1 MAKKENT
8 TSIGFEEIIWRAA
21 DKLRGNLSAS
31 EYEGVV
37 LGLIFL
43 KYISDKFE
51 DKFEELEKDEL
62 ADEEDRDEYE
72 AEGIFFVPQDARWSV
87 IQDAAHTPEIGV
99 LVDKALQSIEK
110 ENPKLRGVL
119 PGNYARPE
127 LDKRRLG
134 DVVDLFSNIKM
145 HTSGDEKDLLGRVY
159 EYCLQKFAS
168 MEGKNAGEFYTP
180 SCIVRTIVEILKP
193 FSGRVYDPCCGSGGM
208 FVQSAK
214 FLKSHQKEL
223 DNISIYGQEFNSST
237 WKMAHMNV
245 AIRGL
250 EANLGKAPADT
261 FFDDQHPLL
270 KADFIMA
277 NPPFNLS
284 DWGADKLQND
294 KRWVYGV
301 PPSSNANFAW
311 MQHMIHH
318 LSPVGRIGLV
328 LANGA
333 LSSQTGGEGVI
344 RKKIIEADLV
354 EGIIALPPQLFYNT
368 QIPVS
373 LWFLSRDKKQKG
385 KVIFIDARSM
395 GQMVTR
401 SVREL
406 TDANIENWGKK
417 NLESYDVQVLAE
429 TFEAFRNGTLE
440 DKTGFCAVKT
450 LDDIAAQDYIL
461 TPGRY
466 VGVANIEEDGE
477 PFEEKMERLTNE
489 LATLFYEGRHLED
502 NINKQL
508 NTIGYNCKIP
518 TFQDEQNN
526 LLKDILRE
534 CDALSDKVLRR
545 ICDRAIVKL
554 NKFEEES
561 GINFFSDDY
570 PNHLTFFDKLSLEV
584 IGRAYTYNE
593 VYPGFENFLLSSLKD
608 EYEKITA
615 EEAFFVRYADYYEE
629 REEFVKVSSMF
640 YKMLD
645 EHYETE
651 EMEPYHL

>member
-51 DKFEELEKDEL
+51 EKYEELKNDEY
-62 ADEEDRDEYE
+62 ADVEDKDEYE
-72 AEGIFFVPQDARWSV
+72 ADGVFFVPPDARWSV

-99 LVDKALQSIEK
+99 VVDKALQSIEK
-110 ENPKLRGVL
+110 ENNKLKGVL

-193 FSGRVYDPCCGSGGM
+193 YSGRVYDPCCGSGGM

-223 DNISIYGQEFNSST
+223 DNISIYGQEFNTST
-237 WKMAHMNV
+237 WKMAHMNI

-250 EANLGKAPADT
+250 EANLGQSAADT
-261 FFDDQHPLL
+261 FFYDQHPTL

-294 KRWVYGV
+294 KRWKYGI
-301 PPSSNANFAW
+301 PPSGNANFAW

-344 RKKIIEADLV
+344 RQKIVEDDLV
-354 EGIIALPPQLFYNT
+354 EGIIALPNQLFYST
-368 QIPVS
+368 GIPVS
-373 LWFLSRDKKQKG
+373 LWFLSREKQQKE
-385 KVIFIDARSM
+385 KVIFIDARNM

-401 SVREL
+401 AVREL
-406 TDANIENWGKK
+406 TNEDIIKI
-417 NLESYDVQVLAE
+417 AE
-429 TFEAFRNGTLE
+429 TFEAYRQGTLE
-440 DKTGFCAVKT
+440 DEAGFCAVKT
-450 LDDIAAQDYIL
+450 LEDIQKQDYIL

-466 VGVANIEEDGE
+466 VGIAEQEDNGE
-477 PFEEKMERLTNE
+477 PFAEKMDRLTQELGSLFEKGHYLEEK
-489 LATLFYEGRHLED
+489 
-502 NINKQL
+502 INKNL
-508 NTIGYNCKIP
+508 STVGFSIHRS
-518 TFQDEQNN
+518 TFQDEQEK
-526 LLKDILRE
+526 LLINILRD
-534 CDALSDKVLRR
+534 CDTLSEKVLRR
-545 ICDRAIVKL
+545 ICDRAIVEL
-554 NKFEEES
+554 NQFEKDS
-561 GINFFSDDY
+561 DIAFFSDDY
-570 PNHLTFFDKLSLEV
+570 PQHLTFFDKLSLEV
-584 IGRAYTYNE
+584 IGQAYTYNE
-593 VYPGFENFLLSSLKD
+593 VYPGLEDYILSVLKD
-608 EYEKITA
+608 EYAKINA
-615 EEAFFVRYADYYEE
+615 EETFFLRYSDYYEE
-629 REEFVKVSSMF
+629 KDDFLKVSNMF

-645 EHYETE
+645 EHYATE